1 MNKKFFIGSRSFEVI
16 RYDTEN
22 IDEIKKMISS
32 SGFFINSRHERHG
45 MSNPEVDKDTGKLRV
60 VTPVGFRHADFG
72 DYIVLDDNGGIS
84 VVDPYSFS
92 QMFTIADG
100 ETIDGIDLD
109 WKSEDVDTDG
119 KLKEKLVA
127 HSGED
132 VAYEVLDYGNT
143 CLVYAYAVT
152 KSGRKARIWYT
163 SALNIYDAMNIA
175 WLFNQERLN
184 EYFKD

>member
-1 MNKKFFIGSRSFEVI
+1 MSKKFFIGSRSFEAI

-22 IDEIKKMISS
+22 IDKIKKMILSS
-32 SGFFINSRHERHG
+32 NLFTNSRYERHG
-45 MSNPEVDKDTGKLRV
+45 MLNPEVDKGTGKLRV
-60 VTPVGFRHADFG
+60 ITSVGFRYAYCG

-100 ETIDGIDLD
+100 IELD

-119 KLKEKLVA
+119 KLKEKFVA

-152 KSGRKARIWYT
+152 KSGRRARIWDT